1 MDLVHFVLLFWLV
14 VDCIEVFCFGEVRLL
29 FNALVGLSDDAF
41 LSAEVPFWAALAPF
55 AKFIASL
62 IIPDSG
68 SMISRKAKSCSY
80 VFLIPCLS
88 EVIWDLIV
96 FRSEPVFNF

>member
-1 MDLVHFVLLFWLV
+1 MNIIHFVLLFWLV

-29 FNALVGLSDDAF
+29 FNALAGLRPDAF
-41 LSAEVPFWAALAPF
+41 LSAEFPLAALALLC

-62 IIPDSG
+62 TNPDSG

-88 EVIWDLIV
+88 AVICDLIA
-96 FRSEPVFNF
+96 FRSEPEFNF